1 VFSFVFFAFFRS
13 KIGFDFAINFPGAFH
28 FFPPKKQTILERF
41 WSSRKTNKQMTT
53 LSLNKNKIQ
62 KHLLTLFERK
72 TKKNN
77 NKKNGQEKKG
87 KRQKHTC
94 VSGTTCQSHHQ

>member
-1 VFSFVFFAFFRS
+1 LFFFAFFRS